1 MADYGTDQLLLD
13 IADYVVG
20 YEVSSRAAVKTARY
34 AILDA
39 VGCALLSLNY
49 PECVKLLG
57 PIVPGA
63 AVKHGAHVIG
73 TTHDVDP
80 VTAAHGCA
88 TATRWLDYNDAWLG
102 AEWVHP
108 SDVVG
113 AILPLAEYLS
123 RVRMERNLPSL
134 TMKDVVVNAIKA
146 YEVVGILALE
156 NSLNQIG
163 VDHIMMTRVAVAAV
177 ATAMLGGGRREVAN
191 AVSNAFADGAGCAR
205 AMPTRPVDLS
215 RFLSFPFLSL
225 PSIDSKPT
233 ADERTNERTNERLE
247 SGCGASGIIRT
258 TARGKAGLRATPR
271 PGASG
276 SR

>member
-1 MADYGTDQLLLD
+1 
-13 IADYVVG
+13 
-20 YEVSSRAAVKTARY
+20 
-34 AILDA
+34 
-39 VGCALLSLNY
+39 
-49 PECVKLLG
+49 
-57 PIVPGA
+57 
-63 AVKHGAHVIG
+63 
-73 TTHDVDP
+73 

-191 AVSNAFADGAGCAR
+191 AVSNAFADGAGCDIER
-205 AMPTRPVDLS
+205 TTRTTRSTTRRPTS
-215 RFLSFPFLSL
+215 RFTFPFLSFPFR
-225 PSIDSKPT
+225 SI
-233 ADERTNERTNERLE
+233 ARLE
-247 SGCGASGIIRT
+247 T
-258 TARGKAGLRATPR
+258 D
-271 PGASG
+271 